1 MNKSAIIEKYWA
13 EFAEE
18 FYKDLTNLEEKD
30 PQEIG
35 QYFTEPY
42 FWVWYGRI
50 AGKGGFD
57 KDVKDNTSVKDL
69 GFSPRVANALASNNI
84 LTLVELRKATSDFY
98 NGYRDVKGVGKLGW
112 QEIDITLEKA

>member
-1 MNKSAIIEKYWA
+1 MNKSVIVEKYWA

-42 FWVWYGRI
+42 FWVWYGKI
-50 AGKGGFD
+50 ASTGGFD
-57 KDVKDNTSVKDL
+57 KDIKENTSVRDL
-69 GFSPRVANALASNNI
+69 GFSPRTTNALLANNI
-84 LTLVELRKATSDFY
+84 LTLEELRKATKDFY

-112 QEIDITLEKA
+112 REVDKILENA